1 MSDLNDKVEFI
12 KQFPLRARDSLK
24 KHQKKKKRRKLEDEP
39 KFIKQVPVHPSDR
52 LRKNNKQIQHLR
64 NRLTQ
69 KKVQIERNNVS
80 KLMRGEL
87 DFSMKSI

>member
-24 KHQKKKKRRKLEDEP
+24 KHQKKKKKKLEDES

-69 KKVQIERNNVS
+69 KKVQIERNNVI

>member
-1 MSDLNDKVEFI
+1 M
-12 KQFPLRARDSLK
+12 
-24 KHQKKKKRRKLEDEP
+24 EDEP
-39 KFIKQVPVHPSDR
+39 KLIKQVPVQPSDR
-52 LRKNNKQIQHLR
+52 MRKNNKQIQHLR

>member
-24 KHQKKKKRRKLEDEP
+24 KHQKKKKLEDEP

-52 LRKNNKQIQHLR
+52 LRKNNKKIQHLR

>member
-12 KQFPLRARDSLK
+12 KQFPLRARNI
-24 KHQKKKKRRKLEDEP
+24 KKKKKKKLEDEP